1 MAKREAQIEPDIP
14 GDLGFTLKT
23 VPQVAGSTISKVR
36 FADGREITYTT
47 LAEEAMAQTLK
58 ETLAE
63 LKAIRALLEQPKG
76 TALRELSQAGRH
88 NPPAELT

>member
-1 MAKREAQIEPDIP
+1 MFMAKSRDAQPASDPLAAAIEVNEGI
-14 GDLGFTLKT
+14 L
-23 VPQVAGSTISKVR
+23 V
-36 FADGREITYTT
+36 
-47 LAEEAMAQTLK
+47 QTLK